1 MHQNLAQVAPFLPA
15 TVLSI
20 LFWELAT
27 VTWHVDQR
35 DKVGMTEV
43 HGGVQL
49 PGGQAVVVVVTLVA
63 IARVNEEEEESEVF
77 GAPDR
82 PRPSMAPHLARAP

>member
-1 MHQNLAQVAPFLPA
+1 
-15 TVLSI
+15 
-20 LFWELAT
+20 
-27 VTWHVDQR
+27 
-35 DKVGMTEV
+35 
-43 HGGVQL
+43 
-49 PGGQAVVVVVTLVA
+49 VA